1 MPVKKAV
8 KKAASPRKVRE
19 TSAGKGGV
27 KYARL
32 TLLMESGQT
41 LMKLSKELQEFARD
55 GFNDGY
61 GAVVRWVVE
70 GKTITA
76 AEFDAAF
83 GGK

>member
-1 MPVKKAV
+1 MPAKKAPA
-8 KKAASPRKVRE
+8 KASPRTVRE
-19 TSAGKGGV
+19 TSAGKGGA
-27 KYARL
+27 KYVQL

-41 LMKLSKELQEFARD
+41 LMQISKELQEFARD
-55 GFNDGY
+55 GEY
-61 GAVVRWVVE
+61 GVDAAVRWVVE